1 MGLSMQTQIFL
12 KYDYVDMLLR
22 GMMGLPES
30 FHTRHFNFSLF
41 QGPFIFCE
49 FYSEPVGHKALYF
62 CIVSIGIRIF
72 TKNQIRFET
81 LLELRTN

>member
-1 MGLSMQTQIFL
+1 MFLKNTFSGITQNGRVYANANFL

-41 QGPFIFCE
+41 QGPFVFCE
-49 FYSEPVGHKALYF
+49 FYSEPVRHNAL
-62 CIVSIGIRIF
+62 
-72 TKNQIRFET
+72 
-81 LLELRTN
+81 